1 MQQQDYIEKWLNGT
15 LSEQEKAAFERT
27 DDFRQL
33 QKLDS
38 HLQAFKAP
46 DFPMEETWKRLQHQK
61 TQPREAKAV
70 RLNWLTPLLRVAAV
84 ILFAVGVSYIFLANR
99 ATSVQTQAAQQQELE
114 LPDGS
119 HVTLNAVSSIAYQKD
134 TWNEQRAV
142 ELEGEAFFKVAK
154 GSHFDV
160 KTSAGTVTVL
170 GTQFNVKV
178 RKDYFEVVCYE
189 GRVQVIAGENQTQ
202 LTPGAMARVV
212 NGVWTTQTQ
221 EIPAAPHWVSHES
234 IFQSVPYREVLDE
247 LERQYNIT
255 VTTRGVDDRQLFSG
269 GFVHADLDLA
279 VKAIAIPLNLTYVLS
294 EDKRTLVLSGESQ

>member
-27 DDFRQL
+27 EDFRQL

-46 DFPMEETWKRLQHQK
+46 DFPMEETWARLQHQK

-70 RLNWLTPLLRVAAV
+70 SLNWLTPLLRVAAV
-84 ILFAVGVSYIFLANR
+84 ILFAVGVSYVFLTNR

-119 HVTLNAVSSIAYQKD
+119 HVTLNAVSSIAYHQD

-154 GSHFDV
+154 GSRFDV
-160 KTSAGTVTVL
+160 KTNAGTVTVL

-202 LTPGAMARVV
+202 LTPGSMARVV

-221 EIPAAPHWVSHES
+221 AVPAAPHWVSHES

-279 VKAIAIPLNLTYVLS
+279 VKAVAIPLNLTYVLS